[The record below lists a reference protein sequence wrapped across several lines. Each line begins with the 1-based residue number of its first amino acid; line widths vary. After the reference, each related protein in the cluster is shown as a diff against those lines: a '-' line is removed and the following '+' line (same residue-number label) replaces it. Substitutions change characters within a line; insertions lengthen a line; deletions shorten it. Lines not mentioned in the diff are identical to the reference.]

1 MLRSFLIASAAL
13 LSASA
18 FAADLG
24 VKKPTPVT
32 PVSAACKETKG
43 LPADAF
49 GFASGSDVAD
59 LGAWGVGLDNSYVAG
74 YRGGR
79 GYGYSST
86 LQVSGSF
93 IPCLEVGP
101 YVFVS
106 GGGFKPYGGLNATG
120 TVLGGGIEMKY
131 KLMGRATNGFGLTL
145 AVNPNF
151 GGYDGRNYFNGSSSA
166 FGNSFRLLADAE
178 LVKGKL
184 YGALNIELFQSA
196 FANNNGPIMGPQ
208 PNTSQFNVRGALSY
222 AATDALFVGAEASY
236 QVQKTGM
243 WGNGNFRAAAA
254 YVGPTFLWAINDKW
268 TLNGTW
274 AYQVAGTDKAGP
286 GRHLGT
292 SVMPLN
298 QARLK
303 LGYAF

>member
-1 MLRSFLIASAAL
+1 MFRSLVVASAAL
-13 LSASA
+13 LSVSA

-24 VKKPTPVT
+24 VKKPSPAPV
-32 PVSAACKETKG
+32 VSAACKETKA
-43 LPADAF
+43 LPVDAF
-49 GFASGSDVAD
+49 GFATGSDVAD
-59 LGAWGVGLDNSYVAG
+59 LGAWGLGFDNTYSAG
-74 YRGGR
+74 IRGGR

-86 LQVSGSF
+86 LQISGSF
-93 IPCLEVGP
+93 LPCFEVGP
-101 YVFVS
+101 YLFVS
-106 GGGFKPYGGLNATG
+106 GGGFKPYGGNNTAG
-120 TVLGGGIEMKY
+120 SVVGGGVEMKY
-131 KLMGRATNGFGLTL
+131 KLFGRATHGLGLTL

-151 GGYDGRNYFNGSSSA
+151 GGYSGTNYFNGNSSA

-196 FANNNGPIMGPQ
+196 FANNNGPVLGPQ

-236 QVQKTGM
+236 QVQKTGL

-274 AYQVAGTDKAGP
+274 AYQIAGTDKSGP

-292 SVMPLN
+292 TILPLH